1 MDTEPFANRQLHF
14 IGIGGAGMSGLAL
27 VAAEL
32 GATVTGSDRADST
45 YTDKLRAAGI
55 EPVIGHA
62 AANLPAGAEVVVST
76 AIPPENPELV
86 AAHTAGAT
94 VIHRG
99 QLLGELTR
107 LKKAIAIAGTHGK
120 TTTCGMVAHVLR
132 ATGRDPA
139 FVIGGELRSAGT
151 NAAWG
156 AGDWIVAEADESDR
170 SFLQLARDVAVVTN
184 VELDHHAT
192 YHSLADLQATFAEF
206 IAPANLCIAWHPAA
220 QALAIDPTTLAE
232 PQASL
237 AAADSA
243 AGDEGPSSD
252 SQAERAFVS
261 HGVPPT
267 PNLQTYGIDTGD
279 LTAQNVTLR
288 PMGSHFTVDGV
299 PVELN
304 VPGEHN
310 ILNALAALAACRAA
324 GVELA
329 EAAPA
334 IAGFGGA
341 GRRFE
346 ERGATATG
354 AQVYDDYA
362 HHPTEVRAT
371 LEAAR
376 TLDARRIVACFQP
389 HLFSRTRELAREFGR
404 ALALADVVVVVDVY
418 PARERAEDFP
428 GVSGLLVAEAA
439 ADAAPGRPVVWAPS
453 FDDAERRLR
462 GELGPGDVLLTLGAG
477 NIDALATRLTAGD
490 AGSGSPASARDDAD
504 GDPPPLR
511 AEDLA

>member
-1 MDTEPFANRQLHF
+1 MNADAKPFAGRQLHF

-32 GATVTGSDRADST
+32 GATVTGSDRADSS
-45 YTDKLRAAGI
+45 YTERLREHGI
-55 EPVIGHA
+55 EPSVGHEA
-62 AANLPAGAEVVVST
+62 TNLPAGAEVVVST

-86 AAHTAGAT
+86 AAHAARAT

-107 LKKAIAIAGTHGK
+107 LKKSIAIAGTHGK
-120 TTTCGMVAHVLR
+120 TTTCGMTAHVLR

-170 SFLQLARDVAVVTN
+170 SFLELARDVAIVTN
-184 VELDHHAT
+184 IELDHHAT
-192 YHSLADLQATFAEF
+192 YSSFADLQSTFAQF
-206 IAPANLCIAWHPAA
+206 TAPADLCIAWQGADLATAA
-220 QALAIDPTTLAE
+220 EIAG
-232 PQASL
+232 
-237 AAADSA
+237 
-243 AGDEGPSSD
+243 GDEGPSSD

-261 HGVPPT
+261 GGVPPT
-267 PNLQTYGIDTGD
+267 PRIETYGIDTGD
-279 LTAQNVTLR
+279 LTAENVTLR
-288 PMGSHFTVDGV
+288 PMGSNFTVDGV
-299 PVELN
+299 PVTLN

-324 GVELA
+324 GVPLA

-334 IAGFGGA
+334 IAGFGGT

-346 ERGATATG
+346 DRGSTATG
-354 AQVYDDYA
+354 ARVYDDYA

-389 HLFSRTRELAREFGR
+389 HLFSRTRELARDFGR
-404 ALALADVVVVVDVY
+404 ALAIADVVVVVDVY

-428 GVSGLLVAEAA
+428 RISGLLIAEAT
-439 ADAAPGRPVVWAPS
+439 ADAAPGHPVWWLPT
-453 FDDAERRLR
+453 FTDAERMLRDRLR
-462 GELGPGDVLLTLGAG
+462 PGDVLLTLGAG
-477 NIDALATRLTAGD
+477 NVDELAARLTA
-490 AGSGSPASARDDAD
+490 DAD
-504 GDPPPLR
+504 GEPAPLR
-511 AEDLA
+511 AEDLS